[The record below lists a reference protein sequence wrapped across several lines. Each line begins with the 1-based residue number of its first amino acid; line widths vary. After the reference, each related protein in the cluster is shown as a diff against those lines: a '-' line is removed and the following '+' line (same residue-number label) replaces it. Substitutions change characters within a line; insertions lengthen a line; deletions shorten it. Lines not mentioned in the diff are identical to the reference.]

1 VSNREVRWG
10 QPRLAAFNNITS
22 QSESGGRDYYPG
34 GAPVTSPKGARYSM
48 QVMPSTAADPGFGVA
63 PAQSN
68 TPQEFNRVGSQY
80 LNALHQRYGGDP
92 AKMWAAYNWGPGNL
106 DAALQRHG
114 VNWLQFAPKETQNY
128 VAQNLRALGGY

>member
-1 VSNREVRWG
+1 
-10 QPRLAAFNNITS
+10 
-22 QSESGGRDYYPG
+22 
-34 GAPVTSPKGARYSM
+34 M